1 MKWKWLFVSLLGHIL
16 WDVATI
22 VDTELATIHIQWLR
36 SIGVFI
42 TLTILAARSPA
53 SLAVTERWIGFNTLL
68 LGLLGFLLA
77 PLLYTYGIHAASFR
91 VAATLNIFIPIA
103 VRWALYKKEWNQ
115 MHLGGYTLT
124 CMGASVLW
132 WGFGVERMELSM
144 LWVAVA
150 LMSAH
155 SLCIVAWYLV
165 IGSLQGGRLRHM
177 TLGAFLG
184 ALAMTLI
191 NNQFEWSE
199 TLVLF
204 LAVTAGILGTSCKC
218 YLMAQVDTPLED
230 LVLLECLH
238 PFITYAAD
246 VALGVDKVNP
256 HDVVGCL
263 CILLGWLGTLIR

>member
-77 PLLYTYGIHAASFR
+77 PLLYTYGIHAASFSGCH
-91 VAATLNIFIPIA
+91 LNIFIPIA

-132 WGFGVERMELSM
+132 WGFGMERMELSM

-150 LMSAH
+150 LMSH

-177 TLGAFLG
+177 TLGAPG

-199 TLVLF
+199 TLVSF
-204 LAVTAGILGTSCKC
+204 AVTAGILGTSCKC
-218 YLMAQVDTPLED
+218 YLMAQVDT
-230 LVLLECLH
+230 LLKTWCSSNA
-238 PFITYAAD
+238 FILSSPT
-246 VALGVDKVNP
+246 P
-256 HDVVGCL
+256 PMW
-263 CILLGWLGTLIR
+263 LLGWIK